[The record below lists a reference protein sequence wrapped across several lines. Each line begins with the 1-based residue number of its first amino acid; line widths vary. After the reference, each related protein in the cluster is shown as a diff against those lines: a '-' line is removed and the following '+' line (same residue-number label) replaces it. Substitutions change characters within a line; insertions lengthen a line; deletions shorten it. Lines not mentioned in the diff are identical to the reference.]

1 MTKGQAIKIIWD
13 YMHLNQ
19 PLKNADVILVL
30 GSTDITTAKRAADL
44 WLEGWAPYVL
54 CSGSGTV
61 HSENPVW
68 QKFAGSTEAEFFAEI
83 VKNNGVPEDKI
94 LIENKSQNTGQNF
107 EFSAKLLAD
116 NGLNIKTAIV
126 VQKPTVERRVYATG
140 LVHWPEVELIVT
152 SPQLTIEEYSE
163 IRKGEDEYWIH
174 VLVGDLQR
182 IKEYPKLGFQ
192 IEQEI
197 PEEVWEAYQTLV
209 GLGYIKYLIKE

>member
-1 MTKGQAIKIIWD
+1 MTKEQAIKIIWN

-30 GSTDITTAKRAADL
+30 GSTDTTTAKRAADL

-68 QKFAGSTEAEFFAEI
+68 QKFAGSTEAEVFADI
-83 VKNNGVPEDKI
+83 VKNNGVPEHRI

-116 NGLNIKTAIV
+116 KGFSIKTAIV

-140 LVHWPEVELIVT
+140 VVHWPGVELIVT
-152 SPQLTIEEYSE
+152 SPLLTIEEYSD

-174 VLVGDLQR
+174 VLAGDLQR

-192 IEQEI
+192 IEQVI

-209 GLGYIKYLIKE
+209 GLGYTKYLIKE